1 MDGEVKNRNARITQD
16 VKRDNT
22 DEHRQTHKVG
32 QTRDGQHEMDN
43 TRWTDAGDGQHETD
57 RRRRR
62 TTRDG
67 QHKTDTRDGQH
78 ETDNTRRTQGGGEA
92 KRRD

>member
-1 MDGEVKNRNARITQD
+1 MDGEVKNRNARIAQD

-22 DEHRQTHKVG
+22 DEHRQTHETDNMRRT
-32 QTRDGQHEMDN
+32 TRDGQHEMDN
-43 TRWTDAGDGQHETD
+43 TR
-57 RRRRR
+57 R

-67 QHKTDTRDGQH
+67 HK
-78 ETDNTRRTQGGGEA
+78 EGGEA